1 MHTKCYRHPLKGFVI
16 RSENGKERW
25 SAYQFVRN
33 VYDTFVPVHL
43 RRIKSAIDQLPDPA
57 LELFQSTLSTEDAES
72 SQDMMIPS
80 ASSSKEASF
89 KKPATL
95 RRWSVAEL
103 RAQSEGLMEEL
114 KLQRKEANQREDR
127 LREEGKQQL
136 TQEKKKRER
145 GEQATAHSLW
155 SKIRS
160 SLTS

>member
-57 LELFQSTLSTEDAES
+57 LELFQSTVSTEDAES
-72 SQDMMIPS
+72 TQDMMTPS
-80 ASSSKEASF
+80 ASSSQEASF

-103 RAQSEGLMEEL
+103 RAQNEGLMEEL

-136 TQEKKKRER
+136 IQEKKERER
-145 GEQATAHSLW
+145 GEQATAHRAYGA
-155 SKIRS
+155 K
-160 SLTS
+160 